1 MKSYE
6 TDVLIVGGGGA
17 ATAATISAHDA
28 GARTMLAVKGRFGV
42 PGARGAGATS
52 NPLADFWTIRTVG
65 PKGGF
70 FNPPE
75 QVYRDM
81 LQTGL
86 GMADPALCQIFV
98 DDVQDAL
105 KRLRSMGMRFQSQ
118 MLATM
123 PANPEAGK
131 TNSIVAVQKAVIEG
145 TNTQVVEGANL
156 TDLLV
161 EQNRVRGAVG
171 VHDDGTPFVIHAGAV
186 VLATGGVG
194 QLFRYSFNPSGNTGD
209 GYAMALRAGAELF
222 NMEFIQQGLATTWPV
237 QAMVM
242 LYEMPEPYRMMN
254 RHGKAFIH
262 EYLPAGLSI
271 QEVSNLKAFHWPVS
285 CRDDAIHLDRAIHG
299 EAVAGRASEHDG
311 IFLDLSRAKRGFQ
324 PEMFIEY
331 MHASGIDLSR
341 DLVQIQIHHHT
352 QNGGVRID
360 PRCES
365 RVQGLFACG
374 ETCGY
379 QGADRLGGTMLG
391 GSQVFGWRAG
401 RAAAERAKEQPDR
414 VTAPSVLDHVLR
426 RPIARFTEVRGD
438 KRPSDLKPALQ
449 REMWK
454 QLLVE
459 RNVPKLEAA
468 RRFVADE
475 RDRLATRL
483 AIAEPMDLAYAF
495 EHQNMLD
502 VAEVIIEASS
512 RRTESRGSHY
522 RSDFPT
528 RDDAAWLTNQLVT
541 RQDGQLHVEKR
552 WVGQGWVDQPG
563 DVRIRPWG

>member
-1 MKSYE
+1 
-6 TDVLIVGGGGA
+6 
-17 ATAATISAHDA
+17 
-28 GARTMLAVKGRFGV
+28 
-42 PGARGAGATS
+42 
-52 NPLADFWTIRTVG
+52 
-65 PKGGF
+65 
-70 FNPPE
+70 
-75 QVYRDM
+75 
-81 LQTGL
+81 
-86 GMADPALCQIFV
+86 
-98 DDVQDAL
+98 
-105 KRLRSMGMRFQSQ
+105 
-118 MLATM
+118 
-123 PANPEAGK
+123 
-131 TNSIVAVQKAVIEG
+131 
-145 TNTQVVEGANL
+145 
-156 TDLLV
+156 
-161 EQNRVRGAVG
+161 
-171 VHDDGTPFVIHAGAV
+171 
-186 VLATGGVG
+186 
-194 QLFRYSFNPSGNTGD
+194 
-209 GYAMALRAGAELF
+209 
-222 NMEFIQQGLATTWPV
+222 
-237 QAMVM
+237 MVM

-299 EAVAGRASEHDG
+299 EAIAGRASDHDG

-360 PRCES
+360 TRCES

-414 VTAPSVLDHVLR
+414 VTAASVLDHVLHA
-426 RPIARFTEVRGD
+426 PIARFTEARGD
-438 KRPSDLKPALQ
+438 KRPSDLKPGLQ

-468 RRFVADE
+468 RRYVADE
-475 RDRLATRL
+475 RERLATRL

-502 VAEVIIEASS
+502 VAEVIIEAAS

-528 RDDAAWLTNQLVT
+528 RDDAGWLTNQLVSK
-541 RQDGQLHVEKR
+541 RDGQLHVETR